1 VSDEPVQ
8 VRKRAIDVTPYEHAV
23 WCVIA
28 NGEPFANDV
37 VCRRWS
43 EDGATISFMLE
54 SHNFMSAAP
63 DEEIEVIERVPYMGP
78 EHMADVLKR
87 DAETMKARPVPKPTL
102 ETMEHDLAHYKAR
115 AEAAERH
122 AEHWKAQ
129 LGGQL
134 FTAAEFAAAVAE
146 AERETADDI
155 AAWIDAGDC
164 RRDPLGLAADI
175 RAGAWRGEKT

>member
-115 AEAAERH
+115 AEAAER
-122 AEHWKAQ
+122 ERD
-129 LGGQL
+129 
-134 FTAAEFAAAVAE
+134 EAVLDGAVMRGLN
-146 AERETADDI
+146 EREVSEAI
-155 AAWIDAGDC
+155 AAFVDARYGQGFDKPT
-164 RRDPLGLAADI
+164 RISADI